1 MRKSTIKS
9 LLLGLLMTAGASS
22 AWGQVT
28 TWTAANTTYES
39 SQELSSNVNIVSV
52 TLGDGSWF
60 YHTGRGAGAA
70 SWAGRRT

>member
-39 SQELSSNVNIVSV
+39 SQELNYFSLIFEN
-52 TLGDGSWF
+52 
-60 YHTGRGAGAA
+60 
-70 SWAGRRT
+70 